1 MKLDEIFN
9 LSVATVATVVT
20 WLIGA
25 WDTALIVLVLF
36 MALDYITGVIR
47 AYINKNLSSSVGLI
61 GIARKSLIFIVL
73 IVSVLLDRLL
83 NSETWVFRTLVAY
96 FYIANEGISLL
107 ENCVGLGL
115 PIPERLKDALEQLKE
130 GNKKDIN

>member
-9 LSVATVATVVT
+9 LSVATVATVLT

-47 AYINKNLSSSVGLI
+47 AYINKSLSSSVGLI
-61 GIARKSLIFIVL
+61 GIARKCLIFIVL

-83 NSETWVFRTLVAY
+83 NSEIWVFRTLVAY

-130 GNKKDIN
+130 GNKKEID

>member
-9 LSVATVATVVT
+9 LSVATVATVLT

-47 AYINKNLSSSVGLI
+47 AYINKSLSSSVGLI
-61 GIARKSLIFIVL
+61 GIARKCLIFIVL

-83 NSETWVFRTLVAY
+83 NSEIWVFRTLVAY

-115 PIPERLKDALEQLKE
+115 PIPQRLKDALEQLKE

>member
-1 MKLDEIFN
+1 MKLEEMFN
-9 LSVATVATVVT
+9 LSVATVATVFT
-20 WLIGA
+20 WLIGD
-25 WDTALIVLVLF
+25 WDTALIVLVCF

-61 GIARKSLIFIVL
+61 GIARKCLIFIVL

-115 PIPERLKDALEQLKE
+115 PIPQRLKDALEQLKE
-130 GNKKDIN
+130 GNKKEIN

>member
-9 LSVATVATVVT
+9 ISVATIATALT

-47 AYINKNLSSSVGLI
+47 ACINKSLSSSVGLI

-130 GNKKDIN
+130 GNKKEIN

>member
-9 LSVATVATVVT
+9 LSVATVATVLT

-25 WDTALIVLVLF
+25 WDTALIVLVIF
-36 MALDYITGVIR
+36 MALDYMTGVLK
-47 AYINKNLSSSVGLI
+47 AYANKSLSSSVGLI

-115 PIPERLKDALEQLKE
+115 PIPARLKDALEQLKE
-130 GNKKDIN
+130 GNKKEIN

>member
-1 MKLDEIFN
+1 MKLDEIFS

-96 FYIANEGISLL
+96 FYIANEEI
-107 ENCVGLGL
+107 
-115 PIPERLKDALEQLKE
+115 
-130 GNKKDIN
+130 

>member
-1 MKLDEIFN
+1 MKLEEMFN
-9 LSVATVATVVT
+9 LSVATVATVLT

-36 MALDYITGVIR
+36 MSLDYMTGVIR
-47 AYINKNLSSSVGLI
+47 AYVNKSLSSSVGLI

-130 GNKKDIN
+130 VNKKDIN

>member
-9 LSVATVATVVT
+9 LSVATVATALT

-36 MALDYITGVIR
+36 MALYYITGVIR

-130 GNKKDIN
+130 GNKKEIN

>member
-1 MKLDEIFN
+1 MKLDEIFS

-96 FYIANEGISLL
+96 FYIANERISLL
-107 ENCVGLGL
+107 KNCVGLGL
-115 PIPERLKDALEQLKE
+115 PIPERLKEALEQLKE
-130 GNKKDIN
+130 GNKKDAN

>member
-9 LSVATVATVVT
+9 LSVATVATALT
-20 WLIGA
+20 WLIGD

-47 AYINKNLSSSVGLI
+47 AYINKSLSSSVGLI

>member
-1 MKLDEIFN
+1 MKLEEMFN
-9 LSVATVATVVT
+9 LSVATVATALT

-25 WDTALIVLVLF
+25 WDTALIVLVCF

-47 AYINKNLSSSVGLI
+47 AYVNKNLSSSVGLI

-130 GNKKDIN
+130 GNKKEIN